1 MYNPEIA
8 KVTNMVQTMWNKHN
22 GEMNRLVLEWDILEL
37 YDNRTGAMVQ
47 QIVPLLAIEFK

>member
-1 MYNPEIA
+1 MYNPEIS